1 MENFANILLLL
12 VILLN
17 FFILGSAR
25 LGACI
30 RSVALQGAMLSLVP
44 VLLHHGSPHSLILGG
59 AALLLK
65 GFFMPWLLFRAIRQV
80 QIRREIEP
88 MIGYV
93 PTLLLGTL
101 ATAGAFIFS
110 DQLPLIEAHKGS
122 LAIPC
127 GLATLAAG
135 FLMLITRRKA
145 LTQALG
151 YLIFENGIYIF
162 GVLLSEA
169 LPLMVEAGVLLDLL
183 AAIFVIGIVMNQI
196 NREFASLNVQNLSS
210 LRE

>member
-1 MENFANILLLL
+1 MENLSNLLLLL

-17 FFILGSAR
+17 FYILGSNR

-30 RSVALQGAMLSLVP
+30 RAVAVQGAMLSFVP
-44 VLLHHGSPHSLILGG
+44 VIMHEASAHSLFLGG
-59 AALLLK
+59 SALVLK
-65 GFFMPWLLFRAIRQV
+65 GFLMPWLLFRAIRQV

-101 ATAGAFIFS
+101 ATAGAFILS

-122 LAIPC
+122 LSIPC
-127 GLATLAAG
+127 GLATLSTG

-151 YLIFENGIYIF
+151 YLIFENGIYVF
-162 GVLLSEA
+162 GVLLAQA

-183 AAIFVIGIVMNQI
+183 VAIFVIGIVVNQI
-196 NREFASLNVQNLSS
+196 NREFASLNIQNLSS

>member
-1 MENFANILLLL
+1 MESSANLLLLL

-17 FFILGSAR
+17 FFILGSSR

-30 RSVALQGAMLSLVP
+30 RTAALQGGMLAWVP
-44 VLLHHGSPHSLILGG
+44 LLMHPISGHSLFLAGS
-59 AALLLK
+59 ALALK
-65 GFFMPWLLFRAIRQV
+65 GIFMPWLLFRAIRQV

-93 PTLLLGTL
+93 PTLILGTM

-110 DQLPLIEAHKGS
+110 DHLPLIEAHRGS
-122 LAIPC
+122 LVIPA

-151 YLIFENGIYIF
+151 YLIFENGVFIF
-162 GVLLSEA
+162 GMLLTEA
-169 LPLMVEAGVLLDLL
+169 MPLMVEAGVLLDLL
-183 AAIFVIGIVMNQI
+183 VAIFVMGIVVNQI
-196 NREFASLNVQNLSS
+196 NREFSSMNVENLSS

>member
-1 MENFANILLLL
+1 MESFANLLLLL

-17 FFILGSAR
+17 FFILGSSR

-30 RSVALQGAMLSLVP
+30 RTAALQGSMLAGVP
-44 VLLHHGSPHSLILGG
+44 LLMHPISGHTLFLAGS
-59 AALLLK
+59 ALTLK
-65 GFFMPWLLFRAIRQV
+65 GLFMPWLLFRAIRQV

-93 PTLLLGTL
+93 PTLILGTM

-110 DQLPLIEAHKGS
+110 DHLPLVEAHRGS
-122 LAIPC
+122 LVIPC

-151 YLIFENGIYIF
+151 YLVFENGVFIF
-162 GVLLSEA
+162 GLLLTEA
-169 LPLMVEAGVLLDLL
+169 MPLMVEAGVLLDLL
-183 AAIFVIGIVMNQI
+183 VAIFVMGIVVNQI
-196 NREFASLNVQNLSS
+196 NREFSSLNVENLSS

>member
-1 MENFANILLLL
+1 MESFANLLLLL

-17 FFILGSAR
+17 FFILGSSR

-30 RSVALQGAMLSLVP
+30 RTAAIQGSMLAFVPLLMHPISGHTLFLAGSALA
-44 VLLHHGSPHSLILGG
+44 
-59 AALLLK
+59 LK
-65 GFFMPWLLFRAIRQV
+65 GFFMPWLLFRAIKQV

-93 PTLLLGTL
+93 PTLILGTM

-110 DQLPLIEAHKGS
+110 DHLPLIEAHHGS
-122 LAIPC
+122 LVIPC

-151 YLIFENGIYIF
+151 YLVFENGVFIF
-162 GVLLSEA
+162 GMLLTEA
-169 LPLMVEAGVLLDLL
+169 MPLMVEAGVLLDLL
-183 AAIFVIGIVMNQI
+183 VAIFVIGIVVNQI
-196 NREFASLNVQNLSS
+196 NREFSSMNVENLSS

>member
-1 MENFANILLLL
+1 MESSANLLLLL

-17 FFILGSAR
+17 FFIMGSSR

-30 RSVALQGAMLSLVP
+30 RTAALQGSMLAFVP
-44 VLLHHGSPHSLILGG
+44 LLMHPISGHTLFLAGS
-59 AALLLK
+59 ALALK

-93 PTLLLGTL
+93 PTLILGTM

-110 DQLPLIEAHKGS
+110 DHLPLIEAHRGS
-122 LAIPC
+122 LVIPG
-127 GLATLAAG
+127 GLATLATG

-151 YLIFENGIYIF
+151 YLIFENGVFIF
-162 GVLLSEA
+162 GMLLTEA
-169 LPLMVEAGVLLDLL
+169 MPLMVEAGILLDLL
-183 AAIFVIGIVMNQI
+183 VAIFVLGIVVNQI
-196 NREFASLNVQNLSS
+196 NREFSSMNVENLSS